1 MLINWNWIETGY
13 PLSSKGAAR
22 GKKSETT
29 AKTHLDANLQN
40 KWALHINA
48 RIVPNQIVTD
58 AETDICWTDRH
69 EPPIGARISGQI
81 VKLSSMLRQ
90 IYGGRTAT
98 NWCRDIRSGI
108 IISGRTGE
116 NFSPVFGAKFGQ
128 NKQSGETFL
137 PEVFPRFE

>member
-58 AETDICWTDRH
+58 AETDICKD
-69 EPPIGARISGQI
+69 GQAR
-81 VKLSSMLRQ
+81 
-90 IYGGRTAT
+90 AT
-98 NWCRDIRSGI
+98 NWCKDIRSDCQIVIDAETNIWWTDSHQLVQGYPVRHYHQRPHRRKFL
-108 IISGRTGE
+108 SGFRSQVWT
-116 NFSPVFGAKFGQ
+116 
-128 NKQSGETFL
+128 KQTVWGNLPSGG
-137 PEVFPRFE
+137 FPQV